1 MNFFTKPPL
10 LLFLGPNGLCGAFQ
24 GKNITNEEFGHFCLK
39 TPPKSFFRKKTFSVR
54 IFLQNHPAPIFPT
67 KQTMWRV
74 SRQNC
79 PGQKLRSLL
88 PKTPRNSFSEKR
100 VSGLN
105 FFTKPPPHLFSR
117 PNGLCGAFQ
126 GKIVPD
132 KNFTGFCLKRP
143 QNCFSAKHVSGPNL
157 FTKPPHTYFRSQIDY
172 VTRFEAKFSQTK
184 SSFGFA
190 LNAPKIVFV

>member
-1 MNFFTKPPL
+1 MKPPPH
-10 LLFLGPNGLCGAFQ
+10 LFSGPNGLCGTFL
-24 GKNITNEEFGHFCLK
+24 GKIVLDENFAYFCLK
-39 TPPKSFFRKKTFSVR
+39 
-54 IFLQNHPAPIFPT
+54 H
-67 KQTMWRV
+67 
-74 SRQNC
+74 
-79 PGQKLRSLL
+79 
-88 PKTPRNSFSEKR
+88 PRNIFFEKH
-100 VSGLN
+100 VSSLN

-117 PNGLCGAFQ
+117 PNGLCSAFQ